1 MKKKLT
7 YGPRDV
13 DDISWALFCV
23 PHRMALYPSPAP
35 SVLPCARRPPHRALL
50 PPFWSCGCCCTSLS
64 LSLLSSCG
72 GCPHQ
77 IPCHWCLS
85 PDPHCCCCCC
95 CLSPRS
101 LSVSVSSCDIVFVI
115 VAHLLFIVVPSP
127 SSPCQLLV
135 AVAWVWVC
143 CLGAVS
149 W

>member
-23 PHRMALYPSPAP
+23 PHRTALYPSPAP
-35 SVLPCARRPPHRALL
+35 SVLPRAHRPPHRAPL
-50 PPFWSCGCCCTSLS
+50 PPFWSCGCCCTSPSPS
-64 LSLLSSCG
+64 LSSSCG
-72 GCPHQ
+72 GCPPRR
-77 IPCHWCLS
+77 IPRHWCSS
-85 PDPHCCCCCC
+85 PDPHCCCCCRP
-95 CLSPRS
+95 SVPS
-101 LSVSVSSCDIVFVI
+101 LSGSVLSCDVVFLV
-115 VAHLLFIVVPSP
+115 VARLLFIVVPSP

-135 AVAWVWVC
+135 VVAWVWVC